1 MILLGFKSITSSTGS
16 SENDWGIVT
25 HQRVDIIAGSPTDTK
40 EDLSKL
46 YHEMVEKGKK
56 DFEELGKLEDTLEY
70 SNLTEDEYDRKSS
83 ELLSSIQ
90 ILKYDRVIIV
100 DGLILK

>member
-1 MILLGFKSITSSTGS
+1 MILLGFKSITSFTGS
-16 SENDWGIVT
+16 SENDLGNVT
-25 HQRVDIIAGSPTDTK
+25 HQRVDIIAGSPTDTN
-40 EDLSKL
+40 ESLSKL
-46 YHEMVEKGKK
+46 YHEMVEKGEK
-56 DFEELGKLEDTLEY
+56 DLEELGKLEDTLEY
-70 SNLTEDEYDRKSS
+70 SNLTEDEYNRKSS